1 MLVASIPTSEYG
13 QINGLV
19 MNGSTI
25 YWWFELIASLI
36 CSSRRGEVPLEVGL
50 SFFKC
55 YPSVISYLEAMGKF
69 CFRLCTLHEGRAS
82 IDRRCIMARLID
94 AAMRP
99 VL

>member
-55 YPSVISYLEAMGKF
+55 YPECYFILGGHGEVL
-69 CFRLCTLHEGRAS
+69 LS
-82 IDRRCIMARLID
+82 IMYTT
-94 AAMRP
+94 
-99 VL
+99 